1 VNQTE
6 DQLPDR
12 PQFPAG
18 SLYTADRV
26 RRDRASILVDLLDRL
41 ELQYGRW
48 GVGGLADLLP
58 DVVRRDALCGLEVE
72 IGPLRGTGAG
82 IAAGGELVL
91 DTAEGR
97 RLVSTGEVALVAG
110 SESSRDTA
118 RW

>member
-1 VNQTE
+1 
-6 DQLPDR
+6 
-12 PQFPAG
+12 
-18 SLYTADRV
+18 
-26 RRDRASILVDLLDRL
+26 
-41 ELQYGRW
+41 
-48 GVGGLADLLP
+48 
-58 DVVRRDALCGLEVE
+58 
-72 IGPLRGTGAG
+72 LRGTAAG